1 MTMAEQAYKE
11 ERMALA
17 DTELYL
23 LKGGDGRPLL
33 VLHGVEG
40 HEGWLPFHDALAAKA
55 TVYAPAHPGYGETAR
70 PEWLETIVHQA
81 VFYHWFIE
89 RAGLTGLDVVGFGI
103 GGWIAAQMAV
113 LCPQNLRRLVLV
125 NAAGIHPQ
133 ESDILDIFIIP
144 WKQMIERGFYDAEA
158 CPEYHRLYGGEW
170 QEFGGPREAGR
181 TMSIRMCF
189 RPFMYD
195 SSLPGM
201 LGKVTLPTLVV
212 WGADNHIIPPECGR
226 LYQQAIPGATLHQI
240 ERCGHWPHFERP
252 EELAG
257 VIQTFLAP

>member
-1 MTMAEQAYKE
+1 MTTAAQAYQE

-23 LKGGDGRPLL
+23 LKGGAGRPLL

-81 VFYHWFIE
+81 VFYHWFIK
-89 RAGLTGLDVVGFGI
+89 RAGLAGLDVVGFGM
-103 GGWIAAQMAV
+103 GGWIAAQMA
-113 LCPQNLRRLVLV
+113 LMCPQNLGRLVLV

-144 WKQMIERGFYDAEA
+144 WKQVIERGFYDAEA

-201 LGKVTLPTLVV
+201 LGKVTVPTLVV

-226 LYQQAIPGATLHQI
+226 LYQQAIPGATLHEI

>member
-1 MTMAEQAYKE
+1 MTTTAQAYQE

-17 DTELYL
+17 GTELYL
-23 LKGGDGRPLL
+23 LKGGEGRPLL

-55 TVYAPAHPGYGETAR
+55 TVYAPAHPGYGETVR
-70 PEWLETIVHQA
+70 PDWLETIAHQA

-89 RAGLTGLDVVGFGI
+89 RAGLAGLDVIGFGI
-103 GGWIAAQMAV
+103 GGWVAAQMAV
-113 LCPQNLRRLVLV
+113 MCPQNLRRLVLV
-125 NAAGIHPQ
+125 NAAGIRPQ
-133 ESDILDIFIIP
+133 ESEVLDIFIIP
-144 WKQMIERGFYDAEA
+144 WKQVIERGFYDAEA

-195 SSLPGM
+195 SSLPAM
-201 LGKVTLPTLVV
+201 LGKVSLPTLVV
-212 WGADNHIIPPECGR
+212 WGADNAIMPPECGR
-226 LYQQAIPGATLHQI
+226 LYRQAIPGATLHEI
-240 ERCGHWPHFERP
+240 ERCGHWPQFERP

-257 VIQTFLAP
+257 VTQTFLDS

>member
-1 MTMAEQAYKE
+1 MTTAAQAYQE
-11 ERMALA
+11 ERMVLA
-17 DTELYL
+17 GTELYL

-55 TVYAPAHPGYGETAR
+55 TVYVPAHPGYGETAR
-70 PEWLETIVHQA
+70 PDWLETIAHQA

-89 RAGLTGLDVVGFGI
+89 RAGLAGLDVIGFGI
-103 GGWIAAQMAV
+103 GGWVAAQMAV
-113 LCPQNLRRLVLV
+113 TCPQNLRRLVLV
-125 NAAGIHPQ
+125 NAAGIRPQ
-133 ESDILDIFIIP
+133 ESEVLDIFIIP
-144 WKQMIERGFYDAEA
+144 WKQVIERGFYDAEA

-195 SSLPGM
+195 TALPGM
-201 LGKVTLPTLVV
+201 LGKVSLPTLVV
-212 WGADNHIIPPECGR
+212 WGADNSIIPPECGR
-226 LYQQAIPGATLHQI
+226 LYQQAIPGATLHEI
-240 ERCGHWPHFERP
+240 ERCGHWPQFERS

-257 VIQTFLAP
+257 VIQRFLAS

>member
-1 MTMAEQAYKE
+1 MTTAAQAYQE

-17 DTELYL
+17 GTELYL
-23 LKGGDGRPLL
+23 LKGGEGRPLL

-40 HEGWLPFHDALAAKA
+40 HEGWLPFHDALAGRA

-70 PEWLETIVHQA
+70 PDWLETIAHQA

-89 RAGLTGLDVVGFGI
+89 QAGLAGLDVIGCGI
-103 GGWIAAQMAV
+103 GGWVAAQMAV
-113 LCPQNLRRLVLV
+113 MCPQNLRRLVLV
-125 NAAGIHPQ
+125 NAAGIRPQ
-133 ESDILDIFIIP
+133 ESEVLDIFIIP
-144 WKQMIERGFYDAEA
+144 WKQVIERGFYDAEA

-195 SSLPGM
+195 TALPGM
-201 LGKVTLPTLVV
+201 LGKVSLPTLVV
-212 WGADNHIIPPECGR
+212 WGADNPIIPPECGR
-226 LYQQAIPGATLHQI
+226 LYQQAIPGAALHEI
-240 ERCGHWPHFERP
+240 ERCGHWPQFERP

-257 VIQTFLAP
+257 VVQRFLAS

>member
-1 MTMAEQAYKE
+1 MTTAAQVYQE

-23 LKGGDGRPLL
+23 LKGGEGRPLL

-40 HEGWLPFHDALAAKA
+40 HEGWLPFHDALSAKA

-70 PEWLETIVHQA
+70 PDWLETIAHQA

-89 RAGLTGLDVVGFGI
+89 RAGLAGLDVVGFGI
-103 GGWIAAQMAV
+103 GGWIAAQMA
-113 LCPQNLRRLVLV
+113 LMCPQNLRRLVLV
-125 NAAGIHPQ
+125 NAAGIRPQ
-133 ESDILDIFIIP
+133 ESEILDIFIIP
-144 WKQMIERGFYDAEA
+144 WKQVIERGFYDAEA

-201 LGKVTLPTLVV
+201 LGKVSLPTLVV

-226 LYQQAIPGATLHQI
+226 LYQQAIPGATLHEI